1 MSAAPKPGT
10 LAPRQR
16 VDVERVEVRPIPAP
30 FERGQWVRIEGRHG
44 LWKVYAANSD
54 GSLTLYRE
62 QFRSVTLDK
71 VRPATK
77 AEIRKAGKS

>member
-16 VDVERVEVRPIPAP
+16 VDVERVELPIPEP

-44 LWKVYAANSD
+44 LWKVYAGNAD

-71 VRPATK
+71 VRAATK
-77 AEIRKAGKS
+77 AEIRKAGKA